1 MPLSTLMSSAE
12 ESKWP
17 LMEGP
22 QKLNSQAATD
32 TNFESST
39 DADADENSNRVGVY
53 HKAFTL
59 REQS

>member
-39 DADADENSNRVGVY
+39 DADENSNRVGVY
-53 HKAFTL
+53 QKSFTL